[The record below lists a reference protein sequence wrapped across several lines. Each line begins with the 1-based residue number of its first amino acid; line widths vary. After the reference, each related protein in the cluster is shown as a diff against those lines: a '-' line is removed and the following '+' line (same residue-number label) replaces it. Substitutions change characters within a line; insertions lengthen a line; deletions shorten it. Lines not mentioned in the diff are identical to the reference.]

1 MEVFMWTVGNIA
13 LRKRAT
19 LHSDVVMLTH
29 KYLTHLNNA
38 INLFLHVRVNKY

>member
-1 MEVFMWTVGNIA
+1 MEVFMWAVGNTA

-19 LHSDVVMLTH
+19 SRSDAVMLTH

-38 INLFLHVRVNKY
+38 INLFLHVKSK